1 MDKEAESELKEM
13 EIFVH
18 DPAQSKKRKCD
29 ALIPLFEEAGVLFH
43 SKIGNSGVDYPYAIG
58 KTHVYLLLGKVA
70 LETSYFDLKEDI
82 YDQYYSMRKKFKD
95 KMVPLQIKLI
105 RK

>member
-1 MDKEAESELKEM
+1 MYYPTAFNVKVQKENGELKEM

-43 SKIGNSGVDYPYAIG
+43 SKIGKAPTLVVSADGMYETMLNAYYEKGVTMYTPKG
-58 KTHVYLLLGKVA
+58 
-70 LETSYFDLKEDI
+70 S
-82 YDQYYSMRKKFKD
+82 
-95 KMVPLQIKLI
+95 
-105 RK
+105 